1 MIPKSVI
8 YPFFN
13 ALSISSSFSMNVCL
27 LLTPVKGSLLRGG
40 HCFISFFQSFGLPF
54 FHGKIVQQHNAE
66 GEGEQSDDGKRG
78 NGVSLRVRYLPEK
91 PNYAIRV

>member
-1 MIPKSVI
+1 MLA
-8 YPFFN
+8 FDTGQR
-13 ALSISSSFSMNVCL
+13 ISAQEV
-27 LLTPVKGSLLRGG
+27 
-40 HCFISFFQSFGLPF
+40 HCFIPFFQSFGLPF

-91 PNYAIRV
+91 PNYAIQV